1 VSEFLDR
8 ILIKLE
14 KYGINSNMRYHEKVI
29 MLEND
34 RDFWRGFIDGNAR
47 FDISKYG
54 RISLRIKKGHEL
66 ILQFK
71 TFAEK
76 ILGRTIDEPI
86 LEVKNWSIT
95 LSDGNAVELL
105 QKIDV
110 R

>member
-1 VSEFLDR
+1 
-8 ILIKLE
+8 
-14 KYGINSNMRYHEKVI
+14 

-54 RISLRIKKGHEL
+54 KISLRIKKGHEL

-95 LSDGNAVELL
+95 LSEGNAVELYKKL
-105 QKIDV
+105 MYDKNSIALDRNLEWMKKV
-110 R
+110 S